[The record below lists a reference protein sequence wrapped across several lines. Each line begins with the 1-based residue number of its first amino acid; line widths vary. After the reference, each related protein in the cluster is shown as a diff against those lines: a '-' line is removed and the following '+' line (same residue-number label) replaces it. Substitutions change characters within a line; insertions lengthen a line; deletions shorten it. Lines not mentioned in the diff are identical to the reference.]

1 MTLYVFSVGMLIS
14 ETTYGNDYNHFRT
27 CFVLA
32 AVLTFLLI
40 FHEMKQMLTQRIHK
54 GRRRALWKRLM
65 RHFSRKENAIE
76 FGSILFTLI
85 YLGSALF
92 HYWIPMQPS
101 QKLLN
106 EMKND
111 TQININN
118 TNLAI
123 SQFKNSTTFISMF
136 EEHFANEPDGKILTE
151 QLKIIQ
157 MYQNDSLN
165 GMFW

>member
-1 MTLYVFSVGMLIS
+1 
-14 ETTYGNDYNHFRT
+14 
-27 CFVLA
+27 
-32 AVLTFLLI
+32 
-40 FHEMKQMLTQRIHK
+40 
-54 GRRRALWKRLM
+54 
-65 RHFSRKENAIE
+65 
-76 FGSILFTLI
+76 
-85 YLGSALF
+85 
-92 HYWIPMQPS
+92 MQPS

-123 SQFKNSTTFISMF
+123 SQFKNSTNFISMF
-136 EEHFANEPDGKILTE
+136 EEHFTNEPDGKILTE
-151 QLKIIQ
+151 QLKMIQ

>member
-1 MTLYVFSVGMLIS
+1 
-14 ETTYGNDYNHFRT
+14 
-27 CFVLA
+27 
-32 AVLTFLLI
+32 
-40 FHEMKQMLTQRIHK
+40 
-54 GRRRALWKRLM
+54 
-65 RHFSRKENAIE
+65 
-76 FGSILFTLI
+76 
-85 YLGSALF
+85 
-92 HYWIPMQPS
+92 MQPS

-123 SQFKNSTTFISMF
+123 SQFKNSTNFISMF
-136 EEHFANEPDGKILTE
+136 EEHFTNEPDGKILTE